1 MLCTCQL
8 HLVIVI
14 VGLFGCQLYS
24 VSSGQRKQP
33 LGFREGKHTLRFAL
47 RLSPDDKGQPVS
59 IISNPVK
66 IEILPEEKPDEEVEG
81 EGVI

>member
-1 MLCTCQL
+1 MWSLSPGEEQTNI
-8 HLVIVI
+8 LVP
-14 VGLFGCQLYS
+14 LKKEQKR
-24 VSSGQRKQP
+24 QRKQP